1 MKVKNIL
8 ISILSLTI
16 LSTSNIKIVNAGD
29 NGFGGLPKVQYE
41 SEYDVSYYK
50 NIKGLKGDNLLE
62 GLAEI
67 SKENHKTF
75 TSYNSL
81 RSALAYSDEDPND
94 SSKVIDFYTGW
105 SLDNTWCSNTSDIDY
120 INPWN
125 REHVWCQ
132 NSSGGLYGTSYAGGD
147 IHHIRVENY
156 RINSA
161 RGDNSFAELTNASE
175 YEFEDK
181 YNNVKLKTGCKNS
194 GGYFE
199 PRDAVKGDVARIL
212 MYMYMHYSNEVS
224 ANKSYVAAN
233 NDDAEG
239 LRITNIVYTPAG
251 SPSSAWNML
260 IKWNALDP
268 VDNFESNR
276 NNYCASVTGV
286 RNPFIDHEEF
296 ANMIWNSSY
305 NGEGALNDTEIPD
318 TPITPENPETPD
330 TPITP
335 EVPDTST
342 SATYTFDS
350 YQAGTQYADN
360 EKHEL
365 DNNTSVIT
373 TDCHFTEQLRIYSSS
388 TYNGYA
394 IIESKKPI
402 IKLDL
407 NIGYKI
413 DKLNIYS
420 SDDKLKW
427 TLNTSVTTTSTSY
440 IDYSATLSPSSKYL
454 KLDVNGS
461 NQLRIKSI
469 TLYFEQ
475 ENNVINEIKQI
486 ETKAQL
492 DFSYSYEEGTSKEL
506 QAKSIVKEDVTCN
519 DSSINHASN
528 INLNPNDFNVSFVK
542 GDPTSSVIK
551 SDGTIRLYANRKSGV
566 GNTLIIELKDKSINI
581 NTMSFTST
589 NSNVLEV
596 KNSKGDIINP
606 INGEYKI
613 NDYKFTIQNIHYDV
627 NAENNINAFIS
638 LINIKY
644 GSSTNYFNFNSI
656 NLRYSAIIPDDL
668 FEYIDSYGIN
678 IKVKGKSIDYK
689 IEKTTIKEN
698 GQEFALV
705 IKDIKDL
712 SAEITAT
719 AYVYVDNER
728 IELKSKTYSVST
740 IINDYILYASDL
752 KLSPTQIEVLN
763 AFNESLK
770 ED

>member
-1 MKVKNIL
+1 MKIKNIL

-62 GLAEI
+62 GLALI
-67 SKENHKTF
+67 SQDNHKTF
-75 TSYNSL
+75 TSYDSL

-94 SSKVIDFYTGW
+94 TSKIIDFYTGW
-105 SLDNTWCSNTSDIDY
+105 SISNKWDGGDT
-120 INPWN
+120 WN

-132 NSSGGLYGTSYAGGD
+132 SLSGELYGTSYAGSD
-147 IHHIRVENY
+147 IHHIRPLISS
-156 RINSA
+156 IN
-161 RGDNSFAELTNASE
+161 GDRSNGLYTDRESCGSSISLTE
-175 YEFEDK
+175 YF
-181 YNNVKLKTGCKNS
+181 YNGKSTGCYNK
-194 GGYFE
+194 GHDYWE
-199 PRDAVKGDVARIL
+199 PRDSVKGDVARIL

-224 ANKSYVAAN
+224 N
-233 NDDAEG
+233 NAGYRVDSKNISGD
-239 LRITNIVYTPAG
+239 LKITNIVYTSQKNAD
-251 SPSSAWNML
+251 ACWDLL

-268 VDNFESNR
+268 VNDFESNR

-402 IKLDL
+402 IKMDL

-420 SDDKLKW
+420 SDDKLTW

-440 IDYSATLSPSSKYL
+440 IDYSATLDPSSKYL

-475 ENNVINEIKQI
+475 ENNIVNEIKQI

-492 DFSYSYEEGTSKEL
+492 DFSYSYEEGKDKEI

-528 INLNPNDFNVSFVK
+528 INLNPNEFNVSFVK

-627 NAENNINAFIS
+627 NVEKNINAFIS

>member
-62 GLAEI
+62 GLALI
-67 SKENHKTF
+67 SQDNHKTF
-75 TSYNSL
+75 TSYKSL
-81 RSALAYSDEDPND
+81 NELLAYSDKNPND
-94 SSKVIDFYTGW
+94 SSKIIDFYTGW
-105 SLDNTWCSNTSDIDY
+105 SLNNTWDSGKT
-120 INPWN
+120 WN
-125 REHVWCQ
+125 KEHVWCQ
-132 NSSGGLYGTSYAGGD
+132 SLSGDLFGKSYAGAD
-147 IHHIRVENY
+147 IHHIRPLTSG
-156 RINSA
+156 INSA
-161 RGDNSFAELTNASE
+161 RNNGKFTDRDSCGPDITLEKYT
-175 YEFEDK
+175 
-181 YNNVKLKTGCKNS
+181 YNNKDTGCYNKGQS
-194 GGYFE
+194 YWE

-224 ANKSYVAAN
+224 ANESYVAAN

-342 SATYTFDS
+342 SATYVFSS

-402 IKLDL
+402 IKMDL

-420 SDDKLKW
+420 SDDKLTW
-427 TLNTSVTTTSTSY
+427 TFNTSVTTTSTSY
-440 IDYSATLSPSSKYL
+440 IDYSATLAPSSKYL

-475 ENNVINEIKQI
+475 ENNVVNEIKQI
-486 ETKAQL
+486 DTKAQL

-528 INLNPNDFNVSFVK
+528 INLNPNDFNVSFIK

-678 IKVKGKSIDYK
+678 IKVKGKSIDYE

-740 IINDYILYASDL
+740 IIEDYILYATDL

-763 AFNESLK
+763 AFKESLK

>member
-1 MKVKNIL
+1 M
-8 ISILSLTI
+8 
-16 LSTSNIKIVNAGD
+16 
-29 NGFGGLPKVQYE
+29 
-41 SEYDVSYYK
+41 
-50 NIKGLKGDNLLE
+50 
-62 GLAEI
+62 
-67 SKENHKTF
+67 
-75 TSYNSL
+75 
-81 RSALAYSDEDPND
+81 
-94 SSKVIDFYTGW
+94 
-105 SLDNTWCSNTSDIDY
+105 
-120 INPWN
+120 
-125 REHVWCQ
+125 
-132 NSSGGLYGTSYAGGD
+132 
-147 IHHIRVENY
+147 
-156 RINSA
+156 
-161 RGDNSFAELTNASE
+161 
-175 YEFEDK
+175 
-181 YNNVKLKTGCKNS
+181 
-194 GGYFE
+194 
-199 PRDAVKGDVARIL
+199 
-212 MYMYMHYSNEVS
+212 
-224 ANKSYVAAN
+224 
-233 NDDAEG
+233 
-239 LRITNIVYTPAG
+239 
-251 SPSSAWNML
+251 
-260 IKWNALDP
+260 
-268 VDNFESNR
+268 
-276 NNYCASVTGV
+276 
-286 RNPFIDHEEF
+286 
-296 ANMIWNSSY
+296 
-305 NGEGALNDTEIPD
+305 
-318 TPITPENPETPD
+318 
-330 TPITP
+330 
-335 EVPDTST
+335 
-342 SATYTFDS
+342 
-350 YQAGTQYADN
+350 
-360 EKHEL
+360 
-365 DNNTSVIT
+365 
-373 TDCHFTEQLRIYSSS
+373 
-388 TYNGYA
+388 
-394 IIESKKPI
+394 
-402 IKLDL
+402 DL

-440 IDYSATLSPSSKYL
+440 IDYSATLDPSSKYL

-475 ENNVINEIKQI
+475 ENNIVNEIKQI

-528 INLNPNDFNVSFVK
+528 INLNPNDFNVSFIK

-613 NDYKFTIQNIHYDV
+613 NDYKFIIQNIHYDV
-627 NAENNINAFIS
+627 NAEKNINAFIS
-638 LINIKY
+638 LINIKN

-656 NLRYSAIIPDDL
+656 NLRYSAIIPNDL
-668 FEYIDSYGIN
+668 FDYIDSYGIN
-678 IKVKGKSIDYK
+678 IKVKGKSIDYE

-698 GQEFALV
+698 DQEFALV

-712 SAEITAT
+712 SVEITAT

-740 IINDYILYASDL
+740 IIEDYILYATDL

>member
-1 MKVKNIL
+1 MKRKNI
-8 ISILSLTI
+8 IMSILSLAI
-16 LSTSNIKIVNAGD
+16 LFTSNIKIVLAGD
-29 NGFGGLPKVQYE
+29 NGFGDLPKVQFE
-41 SEYDVSYYK
+41 SEYDVSYYS

-62 GLAEI
+62 GLALI
-67 SKENHKTF
+67 SQENHQYF
-75 TSYNSL
+75 TSYGEL

-94 SSKVIDFYTGW
+94 TSKIIDFYTGW
-105 SLDNTWCSNTSDIDY
+105 SISNKWDGGDT
-120 INPWN
+120 WN

-132 NSSGGLYGTSYAGGD
+132 SLSGELYGTNYAGSD
-147 IHHIRVENY
+147 IHHIRPLISS
-156 RINSA
+156 INGA
-161 RGDNSFAELTNASE
+161 RNNGLYTDRESCGSSISLTE
-175 YEFEDK
+175 YF
-181 YNNVKLKTGCKNS
+181 YNGKSTGCYNK
-194 GGYFE
+194 GQDYWE
-199 PRDAVKGDVARIL
+199 PRDSVKGDVARII

-224 ANKSYVAAN
+224 ANESYVAAN

-239 LRITNIVYTPAG
+239 LRITNIVYTSQKDAD
-251 SPSSAWNML
+251 ACWDLL

-268 VDNFESNR
+268 VDVFESNR
-276 NNYCASVTGV
+276 NDYCASVTGV

-330 TPITP
+330 TPVTP

-394 IIESKKPI
+394 IIESKKSI
-402 IKLDL
+402 IKMDL

-440 IDYSATLSPSSKYL
+440 IDYIATLAPSSKYL

-475 ENNVINEIKQI
+475 ENNVVNEIKQI

-492 DFSYSYEEGTSKEL
+492 DFSYSYEEGTDKEL

-519 DSSINHASN
+519 ESSVNYASN
-528 INLNPNDFNVSFVK
+528 INLNPNEFNVSFVK

-551 SDGTIRLYANRKSGV
+551 SDGTIRLYANRQSGV

-596 KNSKGDIINP
+596 KNSKGDIISP

-627 NAENNINAFIS
+627 NAEKNINAFIS

-644 GSSTNYFNFNSI
+644 GSSSNYFNFNSI

-678 IKVKGKSIDYK
+678 IKVKGKSIDYE

-719 AYVYVDNER
+719 AYIYIDNER
-728 IELKSKTYSVST
+728 IELTTKTYSVST
-740 IINDYILYASDL
+740 MIDYYILNAIDL
-752 KLSPTQIEVLN
+752 ELTQDQIEVLN
-763 AFNESLK
+763 AFKESL
-770 ED
+770 

>member
-1 MKVKNIL
+1 MKIKNIL

-75 TSYNSL
+75 TSYDSL

-94 SSKVIDFYTGW
+94 TSKIIDFYTGW
-105 SLDNTWCSNTSDIDY
+105 SISNKWDGGDT
-120 INPWN
+120 WN

-132 NSSGGLYGTSYAGGD
+132 SLSGKLYGTSYAGSD
-147 IHHIRVENY
+147 IHHIRPLISS
-156 RINSA
+156 IN
-161 RGDNSFAELTNASE
+161 GDRNNGLYTDRESCGSSIPLTE
-175 YEFEDK
+175 YF
-181 YNNVKLKTGCKNS
+181 YNGKSTGCYNK
-194 GGYFE
+194 GHDYWE
-199 PRDAVKGDVARIL
+199 PRDSVKGDVARIL

-224 ANKSYVAAN
+224 N
-233 NDDAEG
+233 NVGYKIDSKNISGD
-239 LRITNIVYTPAG
+239 LKITNIVYTSQKDAD
-251 SPSSAWNML
+251 ACWDLL

-268 VDNFESNR
+268 VDNFETNR
-276 NNYCASVTGV
+276 NKYCASVTGV

-318 TPITPENPETPD
+318 APITPENPETPD
-330 TPITP
+330 TPIIP

-342 SATYTFDS
+342 SATYTFSS

-402 IKLDL
+402 IKMDL

-440 IDYSATLSPSSKYL
+440 IDYSATLAPSSKYL

-475 ENNVINEIKQI
+475 ENNVVNEIKQI

-492 DFSYSYEEGTSKEL
+492 DFSYSYEEGKDKEI

-528 INLNPNDFNVSFVK
+528 INLNPNEFNVSFVK

-627 NAENNINAFIS
+627 NVEKNINAFIS

-678 IKVKGKSIDYK
+678 IKVKGKSIDYE

-712 SAEITAT
+712 SVEITAT